1 MRSVLLVAAVVVG
14 ACAEDAA
21 QSTKYLQTWTR
32 AYGETTCAD
41 WHQSMSER
49 ERFVMA
55 SDVLFTLHKRTK
67 PSASRPSDRVA
78 GRFQTGINETCPR
91 AGEELK
97 RKVVEVATPLY
108 ESSSS
113 LGPE

>member
-1 MRSVLLVAAVVVG
+1 MRSLLLAAALIVG
-14 ACAEDAA
+14 ACGGDAP
-21 QSTKYLQTWTR
+21 QSTKYLQTWTT
-32 AYGETTCAD
+32 AYSETTCAD
-41 WHQSMSER
+41 WHQSMTER

-67 PSASRPSDRVA
+67 PTASRPADLVA
-78 GRFQTGINETCPR
+78 GRFETGINETCPR

-113 LGPE
+113 LGPA